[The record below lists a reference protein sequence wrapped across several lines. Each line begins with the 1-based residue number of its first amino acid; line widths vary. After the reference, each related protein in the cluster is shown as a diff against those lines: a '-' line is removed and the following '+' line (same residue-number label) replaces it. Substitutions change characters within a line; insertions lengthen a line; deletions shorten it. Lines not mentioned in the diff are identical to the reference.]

1 MTIILNEITNAKF
14 DENVTIS
21 GILVNKDSTG
31 LFNQVVT
38 LTIGD
43 EEVNVTTKAGVFQY
57 TTLFRQLGEKM
68 VTANFETKVV
78 GTNNV
83 TFSYGGNACY
93 NSYETST
100 TFNVIA
106 KAE

>member
-1 MTIILNEITNAKF
+1 MLLFGIYKSRLMNLKKLNMTIILNEITNAKF

-57 TTLFRQLGEKM
+57 TTLFRQLGEK
-68 VTANFETKVV
+68 N
-78 GTNNV
+78 GY
-83 TFSYGGNACY
+83 S
-93 NSYETST
+93 
-100 TFNVIA
+100 
-106 KAE
+106 